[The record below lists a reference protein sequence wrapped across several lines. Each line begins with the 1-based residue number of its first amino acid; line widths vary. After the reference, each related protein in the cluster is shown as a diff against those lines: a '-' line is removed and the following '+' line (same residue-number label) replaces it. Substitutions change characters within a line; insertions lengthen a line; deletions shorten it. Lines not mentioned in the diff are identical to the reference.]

1 MNKPSALKMLWAAGL
16 LTTLAACGARGP
28 QVPEPPA
35 APIGPGN
42 SLVMPNIVYGTTNE
56 GLRLTV
62 ADDRC
67 DIPGT
72 IRASFKDNLGA
83 PYLNLLTEAPSNMAG
98 ISVLKVEI
106 IDILANAGGVYG
118 GPKIVEIKG
127 TLEKDGKPIAS
138 FTARRRSFP
147 LFGFPRTTCNIVGRD
162 TYALGT
168 DMTTWLEKPVDG
180 AMLGDY

>member
-1 MNKPSALKMLWAAGL
+1 MNKLSAVKMLWATGL
-16 LTTLAACGARGP
+16 LALLTACGARGP
-28 QVPEPPA
+28 QAPEPPA
-35 APIGPGN
+35 APIGAGN

-56 GLRLTV
+56 GLRLTA

-67 DIPGT
+67 DIPST
-72 IRASFKDNLGA
+72 IRASFQDNLDE
-83 PYLNLLTEAPSNMAG
+83 PYVNLLTEAPANVVG
-98 ISVLKVEI
+98 IPVLKVEI

-127 TLEKDGKPIAS
+127 TLEKDGQTIAS
-138 FTARRRSFP
+138 FKARRRSFP
-147 LFGFPRTTCNIVGRD
+147 LIGPPRTTCNIVGRD

-168 DMTTWLEKPVDG
+168 DMATWLAKPVNG

>member
-1 MNKPSALKMLWAAGL
+1 MNTPPAVKMLWAAGL
-16 LTTLAACGARGP
+16 LATLAACGARGP
-28 QVPEPPA
+28 QVPEPPP

-56 GLRLTV
+56 GLRLT
-62 ADDRC
+62 AEDDKC

-72 IRASFKDNLGA
+72 MRAAFQDNLA
-83 PYLNLLTEAPSNMAG
+83 EPYLNLLTEAPANVVG
-98 ISVLKVEI
+98 IPVLKVEI
-106 IDILANAGGVYG
+106 IDILANAGGIYG

-127 TLEKDGKPIAS
+127 TLEKNGKTVAS
-138 FTARRRSFP
+138 FKARRRSFP
-147 LFGFPRTTCNIVGRD
+147 LFGIPRSTCNIVGRD

-168 DMTTWLEKPVDG
+168 DMTTWLAKPVDG

>member
-1 MNKPSALKMLWAAGL
+1 MNKSSALKVLWAAGL
-16 LTTLAACGARGP
+16 LATLAACGARGP
-28 QVPEPPA
+28 QALEPLPD
-35 APIGPGN
+35 PIGPAN
-42 SLVMPNIVYGTTNE
+42 SLVMPTIVYGTTNE
-56 GLRLTV
+56 GLRLTA

-72 IRASFKDNLGA
+72 IRAAFQDNLGE
-83 PYLNLLTEAPSNMAG
+83 PYLNLLTEAPANVAG
-98 ISVLKVEI
+98 IPVLRVEI

-127 TLEKDGKPIAS
+127 TLEKNGTAVAS
-138 FTARRRSFP
+138 FKARRRSFP
-147 LFGFPRTTCNIVGRD
+147 LFGIPRSTCNIVGRD

-168 DMTTWLEKPVDG
+168 DMTTWLAKPVDG